1 MAGVRLGEFYD
12 HFCRAIVEGNAT
24 IFAGAGLSR
33 PSGYV
38 DWKGLMEEIA
48 RDLDLDIAKE
58 SDLIALAQYHLN
70 NRASRA
76 KLNRKLI
83 EEFTEDVSITENHR
97 LIANLPIRTVWT
109 TNYDTLIEQ
118 AFDEAKKRY
127 DAKITSQNLPL
138 QKPRCDVTIFK
149 MHGDVS
155 QPDAAV
161 LTKED
166 YELYHD
172 HRQGFTIRL
181 QSDLISKTFLFL
193 GFSFTDPNIDYI
205 LSRIRVLLG
214 QNTGEHYCVMRNI
227 PKPSP
232 FRGKARADYEY
243 DVRKQDL
250 KIADLKRYGI
260 NALMIEEYSEVTTI
274 LRELNRRVHLNDIF
288 VSGSAHDYG
297 PRGRDSVEELAR
309 LLGREI
315 VRRGFNLISGFGL
328 GIGGSVIIGALE
340 TAYEDE
346 RASLEERLMLRPF
359 PQTGFP
365 AGTTREEFWKRYRQ
379 SMISKA
385 GFAVFLSGNK
395 LDPSTGDTVM
405 AGGVLQEFEIAV
417 ELGVYPIPV
426 GATGSAAKQ
435 IWETVTGNLGRYYPG
450 GGVKGHFQTLGNE
463 GKSNQDLVEAIF
475 AIIKRVKR
483 QHP

>member
-1 MAGVRLGEFYD
+1 VAGVRPEEFYD
-12 HFCRAIVEGNAT
+12 HFSRALIEGNAA

-33 PSGYV
+33 PAGFV

-48 RDLDLDIAKE
+48 RDLDLDVAKE

-97 LIANLPIRTVWT
+97 LIANLPIRTIWT

-118 AFDEAKKRY
+118 AFAEAKKRY
-127 DAKITSQNLPL
+127 DAKITPQNLPV
-138 QKPRCDVTIFK
+138 QKPRSDVTIFK
-149 MHGDVS
+149 MHGDIS

-166 YELYHD
+166 YELYHE
-172 HRQGFTIRL
+172 HRQGFSIQL

-214 QNTGEHYCVMRNI
+214 QNTGEHYCVMRDI
-227 PKPSP
+227 PRPSP
-232 FRGKARADYEY
+232 FRGKAKADYEY
-243 DVRKQDL
+243 DVRKQEL

-260 NALMIEEYSEVTTI
+260 NALMVREYSEVTDH
-274 LRELNRRVHLNDIF
+274 LRELNRRVHLNDVF
-288 VSGSAHDYG
+288 VSGSAHSYE
-297 PRGRDSVEELAR
+297 PRGRDSVEDLAR

-328 GIGGSVIIGALE
+328 GVGGSVIVGALE
-340 TAYEDE
+340 TAYEDD
-346 RASLEERLMLRPF
+346 RASLEERLILRPF
-359 PQTGFP
+359 PQSGAP
-365 AGTTREEFWKRYRQ
+365 AGMSREAFWTRYRR

-385 GFAVFLSGNK
+385 GFAVFLTGNK
-395 LDPSTGDTVM
+395 LDPTSGEVVT
-405 AGGVLQEFEIAV
+405 AGGVLEEFAIAS
-417 ELGVYPIPV
+417 ELGVHPIPV
-426 GATGSAAKQ
+426 GATGSAARQ
-435 IWETVTGNLGRYYPG
+435 IWETVTGDLDRYYPD
-450 GGVKGHFQTLGNE
+450 GGVKGHFQTLGSE
-463 GKSNQDLVEAIF
+463 GKSNQELIEAIF
-475 AIIKRVKR
+475 AIIRRVKR
-483 QHP
+483 H